1 MLHRIILVLISLSL
15 IACSG
20 PQRKPQE
27 QAIYQTLVEDLTF
40 RKLADHCNS
49 VSKATEQHVW
59 RAEKEWRQ
67 RNDVFVEAAD
77 FGFAYN
83 MINLT
88 GDRQETGARYAMGL
102 SFDVVHDAE
111 QKAQDIIKSGLSHD
125 DCFDLM
131 AEYKDGKKDFSE
143 NKERYA
149 MLLNLLQEKKRSG
162 EDTLLKQ
169 AQLEVKKGRSYS
181 RSSITAQKMA
191 ARSICPGAK
200 ILTLKSKWPLEI
212 FEASCPDKSYVLIE
226 CKWGNCQPR

>member
-1 MLHRIILVLISLSL
+1 MLHRIILVLISLTL

-59 RAEKEWRQ
+59 RAQKEWRQ
-67 RNDVFVEAAD
+67 RNDVLVEAAD

-88 GDRQETGARYAMGL
+88 GERQETGARYAMGL
-102 SFDVVHDAE
+102 GFDVVHDAE
-111 QKAQDIIKSGLSHD
+111 KKANDIIQAGLSES
-125 DCFDLM
+125 DCFELM

-143 NKERYA
+143 NKDRYA
-149 MLLNLLQEKKRSG
+149 MLLSLLQEKKKFG
-162 EDTLLKQ
+162 EDVLLEQ
-169 AQLEVKKGRSYS
+169 AALEVKEGKSYS

-200 ILTLKSKWPLEI
+200 ILTLKSQWPLEI
-212 FEASCPDKSYVLIE
+212 FEASCPDDSYVLID
-226 CKWGNCQPR
+226 CKWGNCKPR